1 MNNWIRGWAPISLH
15 LMRKPNYDEGLKT
28 RYDNAMKEF
37 RNNAVKSLKITNDY
51 VDENIHRLESKA
63 TIEPKYV
70 DGSLRLLCLP
80 KWRLEVFGEDYIV
93 LATSE
98 FKHNNAWIMPEKE
111 SRELDLKLRR
121 IIASYHTERQI
132 TIDDISRLESEKR
145 IQMSKAIDTVI
156 VLVEEY

>member
-15 LMRKPNYDEGLKT
+15 LMRKPNYDEGVKT

-63 TIEPKYV
+63 IIEPKYV

-80 KWRLEVFGEDYIV
+80 KWRLEVFGED
-93 LATSE
+93 
-98 FKHNNAWIMPEKE
+98 
-111 SRELDLKLRR
+111 
-121 IIASYHTERQI
+121 
-132 TIDDISRLESEKR
+132 
-145 IQMSKAIDTVI
+145 
-156 VLVEEY
+156 

>member
-1 MNNWIRGWAPISLH
+1 MMKDFPNITMMSVVGFFIMFFIVFLKKYEQLDTWMGASFFYYKRFFTLH

-28 RYDNAMKEF
+28 RYDNAIKEF

-63 TIEPKYV
+63 TIEPIYV

-98 FKHNNAWIMPEKE
+98 FKHNNA
-111 SRELDLKLRR
+111 
-121 IIASYHTERQI
+121 
-132 TIDDISRLESEKR
+132 
-145 IQMSKAIDTVI
+145 
-156 VLVEEY
+156 

>member
-1 MNNWIRGWAPISLH
+1 MH
-15 LMRKPNYDEGLKT
+15 EGLKT
-28 RYDNAMKEF
+28 RYDNAIKEF
-37 RNNAVKSLKITNDY
+37 RKNAVKSLKITNDY

-70 DGSLRLLCLP
+70 DGSLHLLYLP

-93 LATSE
+93 LTTSE

-121 IIASYHTERQI
+121 IIASYHTER
-132 TIDDISRLESEKR
+132 
-145 IQMSKAIDTVI
+145 
-156 VLVEEY
+156 

>member
-1 MNNWIRGWAPISLH
+1 
-15 LMRKPNYDEGLKT
+15 
-28 RYDNAMKEF
+28 
-37 RNNAVKSLKITNDY
+37 
-51 VDENIHRLESKA
+51 
-63 TIEPKYV
+63 
-70 DGSLRLLCLP
+70 
-80 KWRLEVFGEDYIV
+80 
-93 LATSE
+93 
-98 FKHNNAWIMPEKE
+98 MPEKE